1 LGSRVLRP
9 ASSSTILTRSLGTSN
24 SPTNLGMIESGTSM
38 RGSQKWARCHSSL
51 NFSPTRVKSGPIR
64 RVEKRCGTS
73 NAYSPAW
80 LTGPQRR
87 VSPVTGRTNCEWQY
101 QQPSRM

>member
-1 LGSRVLRP
+1 
-9 ASSSTILTRSLGTSN
+9 
-24 SPTNLGMIESGTSM
+24 M

-51 NFSPTRVKSGPIR
+51 YFRPTRVRSGPIR